1 MFGVAAAVV
10 GGSLVSGLIG
20 SEASE
25 DAANISAGAAARAEE
40 GIGRRFEQV
49 RSDMGPYRGAGTS
62 ALQRLM
68 YLTGIGG
75 GPGGGPRSL
84 DAITAEL
91 RKGGRFNIP
100 GQRLEQGRPQQF
112 EGGEGSGPITSYI
125 FSDGTMSD
133 SPMRMVGSNSIDE
146 KGLASEAQR
155 LFDMEAKSSTD
166 PEFGSLMRDFS
177 LQDFYKDPGY
187 QFRLEEGEKA
197 LQRGAVARGMAKSTP
212 GLKALMRYSSDLASG
227 EFSAAYGR
235 NMADRSFKM
244 GSLQHLAGM
253 GQNAAA
259 QTGSMGMSAAA
270 ASAEAAIAGGAA
282 LAQGRMGS
290 ASAWNN
296 AIQGGLSNMMYQRR
310 FDDMA
315 ARLDLMAGLRQPIF
329 SGPVNWNNTGSFPWM
344 TPGTA
349 GTAMA

>member
-1 MFGVAAAVV
+1 MFAELLAGASV
-10 GGSLVSGLIG
+10 VSGLLG
-20 SEASE
+20 ADAAE
-25 DAANISAGAAARAEE
+25 DAAAAGVGAADRAEA
-40 GIGRRFEQV
+40 GINRRFEQV

-112 EGGEGSGPITSYI
+112 EGGEGSGPVTRYI

-155 LFDMEAKSSTD
+155 LFDMESKSSTD

-177 LQDFYKDPGY
+177 LQDFQKDPGY
-187 QFRLEEGEKA
+187 NFRLAEGEKA
-197 LQRGAVARGMAKSTP
+197 LQRAATARGMTKSTP
-212 GLKALMRYSSDLASG
+212 GLKSLMRFSSDLASQEYG
-227 EFSAAYGR
+227 AAFGR
-235 NMADRSFKM
+235 DQVNRGNKFNFLS
-244 GSLQHLAGM
+244 SIAGM

-259 QTGSMGMSAAA
+259 QTGAMGMNAATA
-270 ASAEAAIAGGAA
+270 AGNAAIAGGQAA
-282 LAQGRMGS
+282 AAGAMGS

-296 AIQGGLSNMMYQRR
+296 AIQGGLSNFMYQNR
-310 FDDMA
+310 FDEMMKRMPVFGTPTVPSA
-315 ARLDLMAGLRQPIF
+315 F
-329 SGPVNWNNTGSFPWM
+329 SPAYGPT
-344 TPGTA
+344 
-349 GTAMA
+349 